1 MILYWFFWYLG
12 HCVPLIIISTA
23 IPVIVTIT
31 FIAHSIFIC
40 IPTFQSSLGYL
51 YFWKNSKH
59 FVHYVLS
66 SGNRGVGSSSSKDI
80 FQTPCELSALRSMG
94 LRVHSNYSSSI
105 QVTPWWAHILH
116 SVPFFLL
123 SVLLYGSNAYTGR
136 SKSLVTGS
144 ESFP

>member
-1 MILYWFFWYLG
+1 MILYWFFG
-12 HCVPLIIISTA
+12 VPSTLCTLIVISTA
-23 IPVIVTIT
+23 IPLIVTIT

-40 IPTFQSSLGYL
+40 IPMFQSSLGYL
-51 YFWKNSKH
+51 YFWKNPKH
-59 FVHYVLS
+59 FVQFVLS
-66 SGNRGVGSSSSKDI
+66 SGTRGIGSSSSKDI
-80 FQTPCELSALRSMG
+80 FQTPCEPSALRSMG

-123 SVLLYGSNAYTGR
+123 SVLLYSSNAYTGR